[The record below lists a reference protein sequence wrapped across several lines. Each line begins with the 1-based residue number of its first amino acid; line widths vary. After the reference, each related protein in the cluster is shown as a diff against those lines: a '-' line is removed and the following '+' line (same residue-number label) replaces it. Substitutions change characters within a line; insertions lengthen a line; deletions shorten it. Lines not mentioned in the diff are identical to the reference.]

1 MINIIICDDIKRD
14 LEKVYKN
21 VNNFFKTN
29 GIECKIHLF
38 NDYDSKFM
46 KIVKEKLPF
55 KIYIL
60 DIETPS
66 RSGIDVARDIRKKD
80 IDSVI
85 IFLTG
90 HEELGNLILKNDL
103 MFLSFINKFDNLKN
117 RLNNSLKKAL
127 IMLKQKQTIKVVD
140 NNNTYII
147 NLDDI
152 LYLTKESFERKTI
165 IVLDYA
171 QYKVNVPLSKVAK
184 MLDSRFVKTHRSCI
198 INTNRLSRIDKKNRI
213 IYFDNNTTT
222 DLLSD
227 RYKKEMNIWI

>member
-171 QYKVNVPLSKVAK
+171 QYKVNVPLSKITK
-184 MLDSRFVKTHRSCI
+184 MLDSRFIKTHRSCI

-227 RYKKEMNIWI
+227 RYKKEMNI

>member
-227 RYKKEMNIWI
+227 RYKKEMNI